1 MSIPN
6 LPHLTLDDMGP
17 DLKAEVEPT
26 VQHLGYLGEFVQV
39 FGAIPGAIP
48 AFMAY
53 TRAVKAPLSNA
64 ENELLALTVCA
75 ALDDHYELVQHERLS
90 ARLGFSPDWIAA
102 DQGRSGD
109 GGPPLTASA
118 RKLEKAPCR
127 ERGGQ

>member
-26 VQHLGYLGEFVQV
+26 VQRLGYLGEFVQV

-75 ALDDHYELVQHERLS
+75 ALDDHYELVQHESLS
-90 ARLGFSPDWIAA
+90 ARLGFIPARLA
-102 DQGRSGD
+102 HATGRSG
-109 GGPPLTASA
+109 GGRAPLSENHTEE
-118 RKLEKAPCR
+118 R
-127 ERGGQ
+127 RGG